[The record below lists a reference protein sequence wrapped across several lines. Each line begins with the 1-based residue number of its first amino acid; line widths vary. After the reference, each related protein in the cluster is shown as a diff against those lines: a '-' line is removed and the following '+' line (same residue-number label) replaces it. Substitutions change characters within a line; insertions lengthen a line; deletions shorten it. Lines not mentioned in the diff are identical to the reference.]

1 MDRCDSQ
8 RENKVCEPWFTF
20 LLGKKIREAEVAI
33 PDLEVRS
40 LKRPYIKD

>member
-1 MDRCDSQ
+1 MNRHDNQ
-8 RENKVCEPWFTF
+8 RENKVYEPWFTL

-33 PDLEVRS
+33 PDFKVRS

>member
-1 MDRCDSQ
+1 MNRRDNQ
-8 RENKVCEPWFTF
+8 RESKVYEPWFTL

-33 PDLEVRS
+33 PDFEVRS